1 MFNSKIKSTRNKS
14 IFKLNP
20 PISIKTNKVKLL
32 YPLQQNFNNIIL
44 KTEFLET
51 NDPIYTKIKE
61 LEQYYFDKFKQYLD
75 DNYYNKEV
83 TLQSQINQIKQFKPY
98 LISKVFKKGNKI
110 ITKVSKDSNEI
121 NLFDLQKD
129 NIFTMEIV
137 IDNFWISNNNE
148 VVIKWKI
155 SNIYV

>member
-1 MFNSKIKSTRNKS
+1 MFNSNIKSTRNKS

-32 YPLQQNFNNIIL
+32 YPLQQNFNNVIL
-44 KTEFLET
+44 KTEFLDK
-51 NDPIYTKIKE
+51 NDPILTKIKE
-61 LEQYYFDKFKQYLD
+61 IEQYYFDKFKQYLD
-75 DNYYNKEV
+75 DNYYNIEV

-98 LISKVFKKGNKI
+98 LISKVSKKSNKI
-110 ITKVSKDSNEI
+110 LTKVYKDLNEM
-121 NLFDLQKD
+121 NLFELQKND
-129 NIFTMEIV
+129 IFTMDII

>member
-1 MFNSKIKSTRNKS
+1 MFNSNIKSTRNKN

-51 NDPIYTKIKE
+51 NDPIHTKIKE
-61 LEQYYFDKFKQYLD
+61 LEQYYFEKFKQYLD

-98 LISKVFKKGNKI
+98 LISKVLKGNKI

-121 NLFDLQKD
+121 NLFDLQKED
-129 NIFTMEIV
+129 VFSMEIV
-137 IDNFWISNNNE
+137 IDNFGFLI
-148 VVIKWKI
+148 IMKWL
-155 SNIYV
+155 

>member
-1 MFNSKIKSTRNKS
+1 M
-14 IFKLNP
+14 
-20 PISIKTNKVKLL
+20 
-32 YPLQQNFNNIIL
+32 
-44 KTEFLET
+44 
-51 NDPIYTKIKE
+51 
-61 LEQYYFDKFKQYLD
+61 D

-98 LISKVFKKGNKI
+98 LISKILKKGNKI

-121 NLFDLQKD
+121 NLFDLQKED
-129 NIFTMEIV
+129 VFSMEIV

-155 SNIYV
+155 SNTYV